1 MLGGKHVPRSGEYV
15 ELFAAVL
22 LSVNEAFASPRFS
35 SLSGGLNLI

>member
-1 MLGGKHVPRSGEYV
+1 MPGGTRAPGSGEYV
-15 ELFAAVL
+15 ELFATVL